1 MAKRASPR
9 KASPSKASVK
19 FHLGVYKEAAVRK
32 AAQEYGDLAAFS
44 FSKAGGYLTVTA
56 SPKGGSLPEGMMDE
70 LANLAI
76 FNSI

>member
-1 MAKRASPR
+1 M
-9 KASPSKASVK
+9 
-19 FHLGVYKEAAVRK
+19 RK